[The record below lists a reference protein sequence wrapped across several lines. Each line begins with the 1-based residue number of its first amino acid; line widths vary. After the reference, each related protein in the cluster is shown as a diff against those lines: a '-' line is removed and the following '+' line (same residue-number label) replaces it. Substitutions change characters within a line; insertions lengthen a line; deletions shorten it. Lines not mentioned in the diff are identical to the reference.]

1 MFPFFTMIPAFTI
14 TPDAPVDI
22 DPREITYSGHG
33 WVPMDDENCW
43 MFTYSWNEARPLR
56 EGEGHPAHY
65 VALDAGHRAFANA
78 ENDYGL
84 DRERQRTQ
92 TYTGIE
98 NGSIQDAAVQETMGA
113 IFDRTKE
120 HLGTSDA
127 AIIALRNYYLQ
138 AVRDI
143 LEGAEPWLPQD
154 PTAFRVRSVSALLDH
169 NVPFDAG
176 LHYMAMAH

>member
-1 MFPFFTMIPAFTI
+1 
-14 TPDAPVDI
+14 
-22 DPREITYSGHG
+22 
-33 WVPMDDENCW
+33 
-43 MFTYSWNEARPLR
+43 
-56 EGEGHPAHY
+56 
-65 VALDAGHRAFANA
+65 
-78 ENDYGL
+78 
-84 DRERQRTQ
+84 
-92 TYTGIE
+92 
-98 NGSIQDAAVQETMGA
+98 MGA

-169 NVPFDAG
+169 NVFFDAG